1 MSSIQPK
8 SLIDKVIWFSLT
20 NKVPVFM
27 VALFLLAW
35 GILVSPFDWGI
46 GGPLRNPVPMDAI
59 PDIGE
64 SQQIV
69 FTQWQGRSPQDIE
82 DQITYPLT
90 TVLLGMPGVKAIRSF
105 SQFGF
110 SSVYVIFKDGVDFYW
125 ARSRVLEKLNSL
137 TDVTFPAGVQPALGP
152 DATPLGQ
159 VFWYTLE
166 GRDRE
171 GNPTGGWDLHELR
184 TIQDYYVR
192 YALLGVDGVSEVA
205 SVGGFVQEYQVDM
218 DPDRMRANGVT
229 LDQVTAA
236 IRGANREVGAQTI
249 EVNKVEYLVRGIGF
263 IKGMEDLENAVIRLN
278 GTVPV
283 FVKQVA
289 NVSLGPAAREGA
301 LDKGGAEAVGGVV
314 LVRYGANPLEVIKE
328 VWKKIRETG
337 PGLPTKTLSDGTTSQ
352 VHIVPFYD
360 RTELIHESLDTL
372 RQALSQEIVITII
385 VTLVLLGHLGSSI
398 LISGL
403 LPLSVLICFI
413 LMKISGVDA
422 NIVALSGI
430 GIAIGTMVD
439 MGIIIAENIIRH
451 LQKNDSGVNPLHVVF
466 RACQEVGRA
475 VVSAV
480 ATTIISFLPVLTM
493 EAAEGKLFKPLA
505 FTKTIALVASLVTAV
520 VLIPPLVHLL
530 FSSRG
535 KGRPH
540 GWILFEGMIYL
551 GGVLAL
557 LWSWKLGLIVAL
569 IGGYNLLLPRIS
581 ETARRWTKSLTS
593 GVVALCVSL
602 ALAYDWMPL
611 GVDKGFLRNALFVA
625 LTIGL
630 VLSVYIL
637 YQRKYRSVL
646 SWCLDHKKAFLSLPI
661 GLILV
666 GWMVWQGADSLL
678 GRLPALL
685 RNSAPVNYLVEKFPG
700 LGEEFMPPLDEGS
713 FLFMPSTMSHAS
725 IGEAL
730 DIVQKQ
736 DRAIRA
742 VPEVEAV
749 VGKVGRVQSAMDPAP
764 VSMVETLVTYRHE
777 YLQDGEG
784 KTIRFKFSPKEW
796 DLFRDGDGNPLSA
809 PDNKPY
815 LVQGRFARDEQ
826 GRLIQDPLGK
836 PFRLWRLPLDP
847 ALNPGRKPW
856 NGIKKPDDIW
866 SAITRAAEIP
876 GTTSAPKLQPISAR
890 MVMLQSGIRASIGI
904 RVTGPDLETIQKV
917 CVDIEGILREVPSIS
932 PPTVIGDRVIGK
944 PYLEIHV
951 DRETIGQYGISLDKV
966 LEVIEYAI
974 GGTRVSTT
982 VEGRERYPVRVRYQ
996 RELRD
1001 DLETIGKVLV
1011 PTPEGLQIPLMQLAE
1026 IVYVRG
1032 PMSIRGENSFL
1043 TGYVLFDKK
1052 PGHAEVEV
1060 VKQAKETLE
1069 EKISYGEFQ
1078 VPPGVMYSFI
1088 GTYEG
1093 HLRSQKRL
1101 MVILP
1106 LAFFLI
1112 YTILYLEFRSV
1123 VTSALVFSGIPVAWA
1138 GGFIMLWLYGQP
1150 WFLDFFVFGV
1160 SMRDLFQVH
1169 PVNLSVAV
1177 WVGFLAVFGI
1187 AEDDGVIMA
1196 TYLEL
1201 TFRGR
1206 RVRDVADIRTTVV
1219 EASLRRIRPCM
1230 MTTATTLLSLI
1241 PIFSSGGKGS
1251 DIMVPMAIPS
1261 FGGMAVEI
1269 LASLMV
1275 PVLYCAVKEYKLKNQ
1290 RSEVGDQRSEEE
1302 GIVHGA

>member
-1 MSSIQPK
+1 MTSIQPK
-8 SLIDKVIWFSLT
+8 SLIDRVIWFSLT
-20 NKVPVFM
+20 NKVPVLM
-27 VALFLLAW
+27 MALFFAVW
-35 GILVSPFDWGI
+35 GILVAPFDWGI
-46 GGPLRNPVPMDAI
+46 GGPLRDPVPMDAI

-90 TVLLGMPGVKAIRSF
+90 TILLGMPGVKAIRSF

-110 SSVYVIFKDGVDFYW
+110 SSVYVIFEEGTDFYW

-137 TDVTFPAGVQPALGP
+137 SDVSFPAGVQPTLGP
-152 DATPLGQ
+152 DATSLGQ

-166 GRDRE
+166 GRDKE

-192 YALLGVDGVSEVA
+192 YALLGVEGVSEVA
-205 SVGGFVQEYQVDM
+205 SVGGFVQEYQVDL
-218 DPDRMRANGVT
+218 DPDRMRVYGVS

-236 IRGANREVGAQTI
+236 IRGANRDVGAQTI

-263 IKGMEDLENAVIRLN
+263 IKGLEDLENAVIRLD
-278 GTVPV
+278 GAVPL
-283 FVKQVA
+283 FVRQVA
-289 NVSLGPAAREGA
+289 HVSLGPATREGA

-314 LVRYGANPLEVIKE
+314 LVRFGANPLEVIKE
-328 VWKKIRETG
+328 VWKKISETG
-337 PGLPTKTLSDGTTSQ
+337 PGMPTKTLPDGTVSQ
-352 VHIVPFYD
+352 VQIIPFYD
-360 RTELIHESLDTL
+360 RTQLIHESLDTL
-372 RQALSQEIVITII
+372 RQALSQETVITIV
-385 VTLVLLGHLGSSI
+385 VTLALLGHLGSSV

-413 LMKISGVDA
+413 LMKISGVEA

-451 LQKNDSGVNPLHVVF
+451 LQKNDPGANTLHVVF

-480 ATTIISFLPVLTM
+480 TTTIISFLPVLTM

-505 FTKTIALVASLVTAV
+505 FTKTIALVASLVVAV

-530 FSSRG
+530 FSSRLRE
-535 KGRPH
+535 RPR

-551 GGVLAL
+551 GGLVAF
-557 LWSWKLGLIVAL
+557 LWSWKAGLVMAL
-569 IGGYNLLLPRIS
+569 IGAYNLVLPKLS
-581 ETARRWTKSLTS
+581 ENGARWTRSLMN
-593 GVVALCVSL
+593 GVIALVVSL
-602 ALAYDWMPL
+602 ALAADWMPL
-611 GVDKGFLRNALFVA
+611 GLDKGFFKNAVFVV

-630 VLSVYIL
+630 LLSGYIVYD
-637 YQRKYRSVL
+637 RKYKYVL
-646 SWCLDHKKAFLSLPI
+646 AWCLEHKKSFLSLPAA
-661 GLILV
+661 LVLV
-666 GWMVWQGADSLL
+666 GWMIWQGADTLL
-678 GRLPALL
+678 GKLPALL
-685 RNSAPVNYLVEKFPG
+685 RNSAPVTYMMKKFPG
-700 LGEEFMPPLDEGS
+700 LGKEFMPPLDEGS

-742 VPEVEAV
+742 LPEVEMV

-777 YLQDGEG
+777 YLQSAEGE
-784 KTIRFKFSPKEW
+784 IRRFKFFPREW
-796 DLFRDGDGNPLSA
+796 DLFRDPDGNPVNA
-809 PDNKPY
+809 PDHKPY

-826 GRLIQDPLGK
+826 GRLIPDRLGK
-836 PFRLWRLPLDP
+836 PFRVWRTGLDP
-847 ALNPGRKPW
+847 ALNPGRKRW

-866 SAITRAAEIP
+866 NEITRAAEIP

-890 MVMLQSGIRASIGI
+890 MVMLQSGIRASTGI

-917 CVDIEGILREVPSIS
+917 CMGIEAILREVPSIS
-932 PPTVIGDRVIGK
+932 PSTVIGDRVIGK
-944 PYLEIHV
+944 PYLEINM
-951 DRETIGQYGISLDKV
+951 DREAIGQYGISVDKV

-996 RELRD
+996 REMRD
-1001 DLETIGKVLV
+1001 DLESIGKVLV
-1011 PTPEGLQIPLMQLAE
+1011 PTPSGIQVPLMQLAD

-1043 TGYVLFDKK
+1043 AGYVLFDKK
-1052 PGHAEVEV
+1052 EGHAEVDV
-1060 VKQAKETLE
+1060 VNQARETLE
-1069 EKISYGEFQ
+1069 EKVAFGEFE

-1101 MVILP
+1101 MIILP
-1106 LAFFLI
+1106 LALFLI
-1112 YTILYLEFRSV
+1112 YMILYLEFRSV
-1123 VTSALVFSGIPVAWA
+1123 LNSALVFSGIPVAWA

-1150 WFLDFFVFGV
+1150 WFLDFSVFGV
-1160 SMRDLFQVH
+1160 SMRELFQVH
-1169 PVNLSVAV
+1169 PVNMSVAV

-1187 AEDDGVIMA
+1187 AEDDGVVMA

-1201 TFRGR
+1201 TFKDRQ
-1206 RVRDVADIRTTVV
+1206 VRNVAEIRATVV
-1219 EASLRRIRPCM
+1219 EAALRRIRPCM
-1230 MTTATTLLSLI
+1230 MTTATTLLALI

-1261 FGGMAVEI
+1261 FGGMAVEM

-1275 PVLYCAVKEYKLKNQ
+1275 PVLYCAVKEHRLKAQKQQGNG
-1290 RSEVGDQRSEEE
+1290 SDSGLP
-1302 GIVHGA
+1302 